1 VRKGQILNVFLA
13 STSLPREAERLLRGL
28 QHLAFLP
35 APPRLTIPTSLMHWI
50 APSEKDAASDALEKQ
65 LWDAADNFR
74 ANSGLTA
81 QQYSGPIL
89 GLIFLRFAEA
99 RFAVRRTALD
109 KSAAKGGNGH
119 SPRRGSQVDDPT
131 AYHAEGVL
139 FLTPNARYDR
149 LLSLPEGADV
159 GKAVNDAMADVEKH
173 NPQLAG
179 VLPRTYQLFAST
191 LLKELLK
198 TLSKIPLALDYDAFG
213 KIYEY
218 FLGEFART
226 EGSKGGEFYTP
237 VSIVRLIVEILEPFH
252 GLILDPA
259 CGSGGMFVQSARFV
273 SVHKKNS
280 SAQSPTPSSPA
291 LLPAGEG
298 SGHYRGGFDF
308 AGLKQ
313 RAREFRQKQTPA
325 EEVLWEILRD
335 RQFLDL
341 KFRRQHQFGDYL
353 LDFYCHEKKLAVELD
368 GEPHQAKARRA
379 KDEKRDAYLRSQGV
393 TSIRFENRVVFE
405 DIEQIFT
412 AIAKHAVL
420 PLPVGEGR
428 GEGAASDYSGNPS
441 RELSIHGV
449 EKTDETGRL
458 CRMNL
463 AVHGLEG
470 NIRHGG
476 QINSY
481 YDDPHKATGR
491 FDFVLANPPFN
502 VNAVDKERLAADV
515 GPNRRFPFGL
525 PRTDNA
531 NYLWIQLFYS
541 ALNKNGRAGFVMANS
556 ASDARSSEQEIRK
569 QLIEA
574 RAVDV
579 MVAVGPNLFYTVTL
593 PCTLWFFDK
602 SKAGRAALPRSP
614 KSGTSGSSS
623 LPDRADT
630 VLFIDARHIYRQ
642 IDRAHRDWT
651 PAQIDF
657 LGNLVRLYRGEE
669 LDFTLGGDEARAK
682 IEEIFGGA
690 SSASPKSKA
699 LNSPRYRDVPGLCK
713 AATLK
718 EIEAQGWSLN
728 PGRYVGVAAGE
739 AVSDEDFKEQLE
751 TLNEEL
757 ETLNAQARDLEQ
769 TIAGN
774 VAEILEA

>member
-1 VRKGQILNVFLA
+1 
-13 STSLPREAERLLRGL
+13 
-28 QHLAFLP
+28 
-35 APPRLTIPTSLMHWI
+35 MHWI

-198 TLSKIPLALDYDAFG
+198 TLSKIPLALDYDTFG

-226 EGSKGGEFYTP
+226 EGQKGGEFYTP
-237 VSIVRLIVEILEPFH
+237 TAIVRLIVEILEPFH

-273 SVHKKNS
+273 SEH
-280 SAQSPTPSSPA
+280 
-291 LLPAGEG
+291 
-298 SGHYRGGFDF
+298 
-308 AGLKQ
+308 
-313 RAREFRQKQTPA
+313 QK
-325 EEVLWEILRD
+325 
-335 RQFLDL
+335 
-341 KFRRQHQFGDYL
+341 
-353 LDFYCHEKKLAVELD
+353 
-368 GEPHQAKARRA
+368 
-379 KDEKRDAYLRSQGV
+379 
-393 TSIRFENRVVFE
+393 
-405 DIEQIFT
+405 
-412 AIAKHAVL
+412 
-420 PLPVGEGR
+420 
-428 GEGAASDYSGNPS
+428 NPS
-441 RELSIHGV
+441 AEISVHGV

-502 VNAVDKERLAADV
+502 VNAVDKERLAADI

-525 PRTDNA
+525 PRSDNA

-541 ALNKNGRAGFVMANS
+541 ALNTKGRAGFVMANS
-556 ASDARSSEQEIRK
+556 AADARSSEQEIRK
-569 QLIEA
+569 QLIQA
-574 RAVDV
+574 RGVDV
-579 MVAVGPNLFYTVTL
+579 IVAVGPNLFYTVTL

-614 KSGTSGSSS
+614 KSGTSGNSS

-669 LDFTLGGDEARAK
+669 PDFTLGGDEARAK

-713 AATLK
+713 VTTLA

-728 PGRYVGVAAGE
+728 PGRYVGVAPGE
-739 AVSDEDFKEQLE
+739 EVSDEDFKEQLE